1 MLDNQKDQ
9 RCLTKDN
16 LKTGEPT
23 HKDKQIFD
31 KTPSYARFYYGH
43 EWNPRLVWDR
53 VDVKMFL
60 YVVGAV

>member
-1 MLDNQKDQ
+1 
-9 RCLTKDN
+9 LTKDN